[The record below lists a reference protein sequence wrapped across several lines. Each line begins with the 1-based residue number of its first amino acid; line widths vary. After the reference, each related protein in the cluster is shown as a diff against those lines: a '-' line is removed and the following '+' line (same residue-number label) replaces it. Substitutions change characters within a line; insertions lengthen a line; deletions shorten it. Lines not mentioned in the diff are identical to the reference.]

1 MKNFSKNIVLWIVVG
16 LLLFI
21 YCTIG
26 NEHLQCAL
34 TLRNKPIFSNHY
46 LDFILKSQT
55 VSYQKHDKSL
65 SCTWMAIIVVFIIRA
80 NIKK

>member
-55 VSYQKHDKSL
+55 VEMSYQN
-65 SCTWMAIIVVFIIRA
+65 M
-80 NIKK
+80 IKAYHVHGWP